1 MIKTL
6 ICTLLCLTSAQ
17 AIIKRTPQELQAL
30 GKEMLK
36 IHTQV
41 RTNPKSL
48 IPHLTTILNN
58 RKEKNNAV
66 GVATVQ
72 EAIDFMKVQKPL
84 GALTWSEGLKNGC
97 RDQAASAGPA
107 GIVGHLGAKGEKFDE
122 FIQKYGQFQGHEG
135 QNIAYGRTDALGL
148 ISQFIIDD
156 GVPDRG
162 HRRNIFKPHFKV
174 MGSFTGDHSKHGYMT
189 CVDFA
194 DGFLEGSPALQKQW
208 IAQKEAFK
216 SKGAPNFKDHKNYPT
231 GCVKSSSDKF

>member
-1 MIKTL
+1 
-6 ICTLLCLTSAQ
+6 
-17 AIIKRTPQELQAL
+17 
-30 GKEMLK
+30 MLK

-58 RKEKNNAV
+58 RKAGGNAV
-66 GVATVQ
+66 GIATVQ

-97 RDQAASAGPA
+97 KAQTASAGPA
-107 GIVGHLGAKGEKFDE
+107 GIIGHLGAKGETFDE
-122 FIQKYGQFQGHEG
+122 FIARYGQFQGHEG

-148 ISQFIIDD
+148 IGQFIIDD
-156 GVPDRG
+156 NVPDRG

-174 MGSFTGDHSKHGYMT
+174 MGSFTGEHSKQKYMT

-194 DGFLEGSPALQKQW
+194 DGFMEGTPAQQKQW
-208 IAQKEAFK
+208 TTQKQTFR
-216 SKGAPNFKDHKNYPT
+216 S
-231 GCVKSSSDKF
+231 